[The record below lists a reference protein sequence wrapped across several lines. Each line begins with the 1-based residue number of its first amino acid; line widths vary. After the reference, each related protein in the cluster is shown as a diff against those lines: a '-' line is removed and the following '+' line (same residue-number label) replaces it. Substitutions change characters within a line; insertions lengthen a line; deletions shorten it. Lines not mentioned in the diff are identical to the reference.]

1 MRAGR
6 RHELVDAHHVGEPLA
21 TAVATAGGL
30 QMGSVKPEAWVE
42 ALACLKARA
51 SAHAMQT
58 RGVSDDPC
66 TILGADT
73 VCVHDGQVLGQPA
86 NAEAARSMLA
96 LHCNTSHEVL
106 TGTCLIA
113 WPSQE
118 RHLFVD
124 QATVTWGDIDMSE
137 VDQYIDSEQWRG
149 KAGGYN
155 LQDRIDAGWPITC
168 AGDPATVMGLPMR
181 RLHELFD
188 GRGSGTV
195 ST

>member
-1 MRAGR
+1 M
-6 RHELVDAHHVGEPLA
+6 
-21 TAVATAGGL
+21 
-30 QMGSVKPEAWVE
+30 
-42 ALACLKARA
+42 
-51 SAHAMQT
+51 
-58 RGVSDDPC
+58 
-66 TILGADT
+66 
-73 VCVHDGQVLGQPA
+73 
-86 NAEAARSMLA
+86 
-96 LHCNTSHEVL
+96 
-106 TGTCLIA
+106 
-113 WPSQE
+113 
-118 RHLFVD
+118 D